1 MLSYV
6 IVFVLAASLMFVF
19 EKYVK
24 NAWLVLLLTAF
35 CAAALFQVFVFRQLG
50 YIDPFFLIAFLMSFL
65 IALSAAAVM
74 LLIIRKLGTKM
85 AKRNP

>member
-35 CAAALFQVFVFRQLG
+35 CAAALFQVFVFLQLG
-50 YIDPFFLIAFLMSFL
+50 YIDPFLIAFLMSFL

-74 LLIIRKLGTKM
+74 LLIIRKLRTKM